1 MPQATDYH
9 ELPAPAS
16 DMARIEALWS
26 FEASSAGEHLVLP
39 DGRMDLIVR
48 FAVDADGQVSG
59 TTVIVAG
66 PAQTTARVDVR
77 AQECF
82 LGIRFRIGWG
92 GACLGV
98 DPASLRDTT
107 LSGADAERLI
117 GDGARHL
124 RAATTVTALYE
135 ALLDCARRRSQQAAD
150 VSAET
155 TLAIDLLHRSGGRAS
170 QTELAAASGL
180 APRSLR
186 RRIAATVGLSYK
198 AFASVLR
205 FQRTLRLLAQ
215 QPATSLGQA
224 ALEGGYSDQAHM
236 TREFRRHG
244 GFTPGTR
251 PPAVLI
257 GMPLGGL
264 AETFKQGG
272 GEAG

>member
-9 ELPAPAS
+9 ELPAPAP
-16 DMARIEALWS
+16 DLARIEALWS

-48 FAVDADGQVSG
+48 FEADADERIGS

-66 PAQTTARVDVR
+66 PAQTAARVSVHAR
-77 AQECF
+77 ERF
-82 LGIRFRIGWG
+82 FGIRFRIGWG

-98 DPASLRDTT
+98 DPARLRDTT
-107 LSGADAERLI
+107 LRGADAERLI
-117 GDGARHL
+117 GADAGLLHT
-124 RAATTVTALYE
+124 ATTVTALRE
-135 ALLDCARRRSQQAAD
+135 ALLDCARRRSLQAAD
-150 VSAET
+150 VAADT
-155 TLAIDLLHRSGGRAS
+155 TLVIDLLHRSGGRAS

-205 FQRTLRLLAQ
+205 FQRTMRLLAQ
-215 QPATSLGQA
+215 QPAPSLGQA

-264 AETFKQGG
+264 AETFKQGRG
-272 GEAG
+272 VAG

>member
-9 ELPAPAS
+9 ELPAPAP
-16 DMARIEALWS
+16 DLARIEALWS

-48 FAVDADGQVSG
+48 FEVDADGQVSG

-66 PAQTTARVDVR
+66 PAQTTARVNVR

-82 LGIRFRIGWG
+82 FGIRFRIGWG

-98 DPASLRDTT
+98 DPARLRDTT
-107 LSGADAERLI
+107 LSGTDAERLI
-117 GDGARHL
+117 GDDAQRL
-124 RAATTVTALYE
+124 RAATTVTALHE

-155 TLAIDLLHRSGGRAS
+155 TRAIDLLHRSGGRAS

-205 FQRTLRLLAQ
+205 FQRTMRLLAQ
-215 QPATSLGQA
+215 QPAISLGQA

-264 AETFKQGG
+264 AETFKQSG

>member
-9 ELPAPAS
+9 ELPAPAP

-48 FAVDADGQVSG
+48 FEVGANEQVSG

-98 DPASLRDTT
+98 DPATLRDTT
-107 LSGADAERLI
+107 LRGADAERLI
-117 GDGARHL
+117 GDDARHL
-124 RAATTVTALYE
+124 RAATTVTALRE

-150 VSAET
+150 VSTGT

-186 RRIAATVGLSYK
+186 RCIAATVGLSYK

-215 QPATSLGQA
+215 QPAPTLGQA